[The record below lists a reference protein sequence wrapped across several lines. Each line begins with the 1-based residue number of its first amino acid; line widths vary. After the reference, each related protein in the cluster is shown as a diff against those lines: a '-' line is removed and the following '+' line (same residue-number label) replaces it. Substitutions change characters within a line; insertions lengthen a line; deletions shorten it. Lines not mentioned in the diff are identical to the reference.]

1 MDVNTLGKINVKVFT
16 LTCFKFCDN
25 PKMNASEQFE
35 RIEAKVRQL
44 LTLVKQLRRESA
56 GLQEE
61 NRELKTHIAQRD
73 AAIRALQVQVERAN
87 QDLAKL
93 RHEETEQSEKFKE
106 QVDQYVKEI
115 DKRIELLANN

>member
-1 MDVNTLGKINVKVFT
+1 
-16 LTCFKFCDN
+16 
-25 PKMNASEQFE
+25 MNASEQFE

-44 LTLVKQLRRESA
+44 LTLVKQLRREKA

-61 NRELKTHIAQRD
+61 NRELQATIAQRD
-73 AAIRALQVQVERAN
+73 DAIRALQVQVERAN
-87 QDLAKL
+87 QDLVKL
-93 RHEETEQSEKFKE
+93 RREDTEQSEKFKE

>member
-1 MDVNTLGKINVKVFT
+1 
-16 LTCFKFCDN
+16 
-25 PKMNASEQFE
+25 MNASEQFE

-44 LTLVKQLRRESA
+44 LTLVKQLRRENA

-73 AAIRALQVQVERAN
+73 AAIHALQVQVERAN
-87 QDLAKL
+87 QDLVKL
-93 RHEETEQSEKFKE
+93 RREDSEQSEKFKE